1 MGGAGSGRRRL
12 AVGAPLRLALLAVGF
27 AAAGCQSQ
35 EAWELGVPGA
45 HIVVKAQSVVERSSV
60 LDVRL
65 ANDRIERRVFT
76 RSSEGCREVF
86 ASGAEV
92 DFASVEPFGLMR
104 RGDAECS
111 TVGIGDLTVWRD
123 SKARASRGRRQ
134 ILPRAQSHFEVVY
147 QDEDVTFALGRF
159 PLTGYVGW
167 AGGERT
173 VAVLPRTPECEAVV
187 SRGVASMEFRPAGRL
202 ALTLVAPRGHCVIEG
217 LIRASALE
225 LEDAATG

>member
-1 MGGAGSGRRRL
+1 MGVPGFGRRRP
-12 AVGAPLRLALLAVGF
+12 AVAASLGLALLAVGLL
-27 AAAGCQSQ
+27 ASGCQSQ
-35 EAWELGVPGA
+35 AAWELGVPGA
-45 HIVVKAQSVVERSSV
+45 QIVVKTQSVVQRSSV

-65 ANDRIERRVFT
+65 ANERIERRVFT
-76 RSSEGCREVF
+76 RPSEGCRQVF
-86 ASGAEV
+86 APDAEV
-92 DFASVEPFGLMR
+92 DFANVEPFGLMR

-123 SKARASRGRRQ
+123 SKARASRPRRQ

-159 PLTGYVGW
+159 PLTGFVGW
-167 AGGERT
+167 AGGEHT
-173 VAVLPRTPECEAVV
+173 VAVLPRTPECEAVA
-187 SRGVASMEFRPAGRL
+187 SRGVASMEFRPAGRM
-202 ALTLVAPRGHCVIEG
+202 ALTLVAPRGQCVIAG